1 MQMNQKRRHSMP
13 GSQGSC
19 ADVTVVNAADANDSD
34 EPTVYLNYDEP
45 TVYLNFDGPVNDSAN
60 EAIS

>member
-1 MQMNQKRRHSMP
+1 MP